1 MVQTIANTR
10 TFNARPVRCWSTPSA
25 KVVVLRGATR
35 PHPMVTMFSH
45 AKARERATGLFDSDS
60 ADPSMSSA
68 TASVTHAQSA
78 TVHTYATQQ

>member
-1 MVQTIANTR
+1 
-10 TFNARPVRCWSTPSA
+10 
-25 KVVVLRGATR
+25 
-35 PHPMVTMFSH
+35 MVTMFSH